1 MATGKSKTDTI
12 LEQLVQLRK
21 EQHDTAMQVQDLVL
35 HIKGNGG
42 KGLHQRMD
50 AAEKW
55 QEEHPAVCPV
65 DPEIMHRKRM
75 WEIALIGLVVSIVAV
90 VAGFVSR
97 LVGG

>member
-1 MATGKSKTDTI
+1 MPPNKSKTDVI
-12 LEQLVQLRK
+12 LEKLDQLQREVK
-21 EQHDTAMQVQDLVL
+21 EIDGKVDGLNI

-42 KGLHQRMD
+42 KGLHQRVD
-50 AAEKW
+50 DLEKW
-55 QEEHPAVCPV
+55 KGGRPAMCPV
-65 DPEIMHRKRM
+65 DSEGMHRKRM